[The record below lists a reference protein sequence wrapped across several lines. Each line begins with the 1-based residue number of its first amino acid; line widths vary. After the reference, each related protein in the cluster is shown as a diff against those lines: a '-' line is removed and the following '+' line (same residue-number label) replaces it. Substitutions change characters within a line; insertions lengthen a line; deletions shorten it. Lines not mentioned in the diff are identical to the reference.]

1 MSFGGRIL
9 LELLIQIR
17 RVKRFKELKVPNYTV
32 RAAFL
37 SLSNGSS
44 PDRTSKSRELAMDDA
59 MFTIAT
65 ADFLCIGMQDSKR
78 NKKRMF

>member
-1 MSFGGRIL
+1 MDTTRPSNVLVWNGVSFRGRVL

-44 PDRTSKSRELAMDDA
+44 PERTSKSRELAMDDA

-65 ADFLCIGMQDSKR
+65 A
-78 NKKRMF
+78 